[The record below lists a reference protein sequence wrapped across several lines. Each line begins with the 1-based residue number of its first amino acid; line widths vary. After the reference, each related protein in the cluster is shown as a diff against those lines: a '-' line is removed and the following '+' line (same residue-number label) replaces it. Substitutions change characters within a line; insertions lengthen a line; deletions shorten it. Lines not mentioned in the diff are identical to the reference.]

1 MPGAAPAREQMC
13 AGGEIPP
20 PAPWALFLA
29 AGRLPPQPPTT
40 PLRHHVPRDTAVVP
54 RCLVPHTSTMH
65 APTSGAE
72 HAAGT
77 ERPFPFHLH
86 ISIAEEGNDL
96 GADHRAPEPST
107 YSTNL
112 NPSPTWRLSCTQQG
126 LFWRERCRRESI
138 FHCSLD
144 RMLWGKDRK
153 PQSVSHASFPP
164 FQACRCHE
172 THPQHRVFNA
182 APAMLNCLEMSP
194 MQVLSLDNI

>member
-126 LFWRERCRRESI
+126 EKSGERGAAENPSSTAAWTECFGERT
-138 FHCSLD
+138 
-144 RMLWGKDRK
+144 GN
-153 PQSVSHASFPP
+153 P
-164 FQACRCHE
+164 
-172 THPQHRVFNA
+172 RVFLTPPSLPSRLAGATKHIHNTVS
-182 APAMLNCLEMSP
+182 L
-194 MQVLSLDNI
+194 MQHQQC